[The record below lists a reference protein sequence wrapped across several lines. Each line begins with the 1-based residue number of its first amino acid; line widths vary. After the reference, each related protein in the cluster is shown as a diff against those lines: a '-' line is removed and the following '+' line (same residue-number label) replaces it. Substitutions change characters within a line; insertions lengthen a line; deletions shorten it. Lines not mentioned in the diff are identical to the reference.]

1 MKILDYLK
9 HGLPVISTEFGMR
22 GYDDLIPFVNIA
34 SLEQFPQ
41 ALKSSNSFSKETYN
55 VLQKYTWSHISGKL
69 IKLFT
74 HLT

>member
-22 GYDDLIPFVNIA
+22 GYDDLLPFVNIA

-41 ALKSSNSFSKETYN
+41 ALKSSISFSKKTYN
-55 VLQKYTWSHISGKL
+55 VLQKYTWSHISAKL

-74 HLT
+74 HLP